1 MVTMTV
7 LATGSQKG
15 GVGKT
20 TVALNLAYAM
30 ARRGGSTLLVDAD
43 PQGCIGLS
51 LQGRVGSLPGLA
63 ECLRGEQALEAFLCA
78 TRLPELKLLTAG
90 RVRPEELA
98 SGSTLF
104 GDANAVGRVLAEA
117 REHFKLVLVDTSSG
131 LFGATQA
138 VLRNADHVLL
148 VLQAEPLALRGL
160 PIQLELVRQLRG
172 IGGTV
177 SIAGVLL
184 SMVQSRNSESMGVVQ
199 ETLGLLPA
207 ELTLDAFLP
216 RDPVFLKASAKGV
229 PLGLLYRNPPPV
241 ATVFDHIAAELEPR
255 IGLSGRESEDEAIPL
270 VD

>member
-1 MVTMTV
+1 MAV
-7 LATGSQKG
+7 LVIGSQKG

-20 TVALNLAYAM
+20 TIALNLAYAM
-30 ARRGGSTLLVDAD
+30 ARRGWSTLLVDAD

-51 LQGRVGSLPGLA
+51 LQGRVGGLPGLA
-63 ECLRGEQALEAFLCA
+63 ECLRGEQTLEVSLCA

-90 RVRPEELA
+90 QVRPEELA
-98 SGSTLF
+98 SGSTPF
-104 GDANAVGRVLAEA
+104 GDVHVLGRVLAEA
-117 REHFKLVLVDTSSG
+117 REHFKLVVVDTSSG
-131 LFGATQA
+131 LFGPSQA
-138 VLRNADHVLL
+138 ALRAADHVLL

-160 PIQLELVRQLRG
+160 PTQLEMVRQLR
-172 IGGTV
+172 TV
-177 SIAGVLL
+177 SRGLGIAGVLL
-184 SMVQSRNSESMGVVQ
+184 SMVQSRNSESMAVVQ
-199 ETLGLLPA
+199 ETLALLPV

-255 IGLSGRESEDEAIPL
+255 IGLSGRESEDEAVPL